1 MRREKVSVE
10 RGAGD
15 LGQGETAE
23 MTEVEIIEELT
34 TDGLGVPALLNEAQA
49 DWGALSWLC
58 WSVGLDRVALPGVLA
73 EPPLFAV
80 AMKTIVTRCWR
91 AQDRLKTGG
100 LLARANGVPG
110 FAWQGIDLD
119 ALPLHLARAAAEE
132 YLRARA
138 VFLWLADPETVSPFQ
153 TDLRDD

>member
-1 MRREKVSVE
+1 
-10 RGAGD
+10 
-15 LGQGETAE
+15 

-34 TDGLGVPALLNEAQA
+34 TDGLGVPALLSEAQA

-58 WSVGLDRVALPGVLA
+58 WSVGLDRVALPGALA

-110 FAWQGIDLD
+110 FAWQGIDID
-119 ALPLHLARAAAEE
+119 ALPQHLARAAAEE

-153 TDLRDD
+153 VDLRDD